1 MQILSLFTHADTGTN
16 TFVVI
21 WSVKHESV
29 KMQHLLLHEIACVQF
44 GVIFLLYIQWSPM
57 ATCLKLIV
65 QVFFLDTC

>member
-29 KMQHLLLHEIACVQF
+29 KMQHLLLHEIACANKQTNT
-44 GVIFLLYIQWSPM
+44 YINVESS
-57 ATCLKLIV
+57 CN
-65 QVFFLDTC
+65 DCYY